1 MSSHPPK
8 DYSKSKFANYE
19 EWHTAKKATLKA
31 TYQRNKA
38 KYNKTALDKYHKE
51 NPDAIFKVPGG
62 KEKTPRRSQPG
73 RPPGGKNPVKTDGT
87 KYGRPAGKPTIKRE
101 GVKYGRP
108 PVKRTHGG
116 IIPRQKYTMRDGVKY
131 GRPKGTGNGIKITK
145 VKEEKEEEGGPTNP
159 VGRPRGQKTIKK
171 PNIVYGHP
179 KGQKNKKHVMHKEGV
194 HYGRPK
200 KTHINI
206 DGTTKQKQTDKTNS
220 EGVAQE
226 SVEKL

>member
-1 MSSHPPK
+1 MLEIERKFLVKELPDLTGCKNSMITQS
-8 DYSKSKFANYE
+8 YSNKRDDFYEIRLRNYDDKKYYLDFKGRGTLIRE
-19 EWHTAKKATLKA
+19 E
-31 TYQRNKA
+31 
-38 KYNKTALDKYHKE
+38 
-51 NPDAIFKVPGG
+51 
-62 KEKTPRRSQPG
+62 
-73 RPPGGKNPVKTDGT
+73 
-87 KYGRPAGKPTIKRE
+87 
-101 GVKYGRP
+101 
-108 PVKRTHGG
+108 
-116 IIPRQKYTMRDGVKY
+116 
-131 GRPKGTGNGIKITK
+131 NGIKITK

>member
-38 KYNKTALDKYHKE
+38 KYAKTALDKYHKE

-62 KEKTPRRSQPG
+62 KEKPIRRSQPG

-101 GVKYGRP
+101 GIKYGRP
-108 PVKRTHGG
+108 KKDNPNIKA
-116 IIPRQKYTMRDGVKY
+116 KYTMREEVKY
-131 GRPKGTGNGIKITK
+131 GRPKGATTGINRLTKPKK
-145 VKEEKEEEGGPTNP
+145 VKEVGGPTNP

-171 PNIVYGHP
+171 EGIVYGHP
-179 KGQKNKKHVMHKEGV
+179 KGLKNKAKYIHREGV
-194 HYGRPK
+194 VYGRPK
-200 KTHINI
+200 KIKINI
-206 DGTTKQKQTDKTNS
+206 ETPDGTTQTINKKEEN
-220 EGVAQE
+220 
-226 SVEKL
+226 